1 MKKYIFFLALFSVTA
16 IKTIAQNK
24 FAKPNIIFFLVDDL
38 GWADTEPYG
47 SKFYETP
54 NIKKLAQ
61 DGMLFTQAYA
71 ANPVCSP
78 TRASILSGKY
88 PTSIQATNWFGA
100 PQPDEELN
108 NPKTKSIHPLLS
120 AAYRENLPLAE
131 ITITEAL
138 KDTGY

>member
-1 MKKYIFFLALFSVTA
+1 MKKNIIITALLSVFSLFVNA
-16 IKTIAQNK
+16 QPKTS
-24 FAKPNIIFFLVDDL
+24 KPNIIFFLVDDL

-108 NPKTKSIHPLLS
+108 NPKTKSIHPLLY

-131 ITITEAL
+131 IT
-138 KDTGY
+138 